1 MLCIS
6 KQTCVAY
13 IYLAEWFCIEQ
24 DCILV
29 IAKNAC
35 ASNPGQK
42 FNMTKNQ
49 AEEATYRQIDLQ
61 NGDRSIK
68 SVLQWIEML

>member
-1 MLCIS
+1 M
-6 KQTCVAY
+6 KQH
-13 IYLAEWFCIEQ
+13 
-24 DCILV
+24 CILV

-35 ASNPGQK
+35 ALDPGQK

-49 AEEATYRQIDLQ
+49 AEDATYRQIDLQ

-68 SVLQWIEML
+68 FVLRWIEMLQ